1 MKIEALIF
9 MIIIIGV
16 CLGGFIFS
24 LYFSARENSPSKKQ
38 RK

>member
-9 MIIIIGV
+9 MIIIFGL

-24 LYFSARENSPSKKQ
+24 LYFSSKENKSSKKQ